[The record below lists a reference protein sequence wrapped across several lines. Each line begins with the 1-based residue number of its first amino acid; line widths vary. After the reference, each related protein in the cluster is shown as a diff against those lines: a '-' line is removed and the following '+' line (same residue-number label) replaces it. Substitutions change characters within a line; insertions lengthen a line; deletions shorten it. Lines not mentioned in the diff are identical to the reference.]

1 MTAVMMIHT
10 STTLTRESYDRLVER
25 LTGGKSRLQTPSDW
39 PVPGLLAHQAG
50 DGPDGFVVVDV
61 WESEEAFARF
71 GEAVAPM
78 MHEVGIVD
86 PPVAFP
92 AHAFVTKE
100 TT

>member
-1 MTAVMMIHT
+1 MTAVMMVHT
-10 STTLTRESYDRLVER
+10 SATLTRERYDRVVGR
-25 LTGGKSRLQTPSDW
+25 LTGGKSRLQTTSDW

-61 WESEEAFARF
+61 SESEEAFARF
-71 GEAVAPM
+71 GEVVGPI

-92 AHAFVTKE
+92 AHRFVIKE
-100 TT
+100 MT